1 MMSFSLKPSEMR
13 IRASSFP
20 RAKQR
25 FFYQSPYVLLEGVLR
40 AAADIDQ
47 ALGAWHLLAV
57 APVSGVGVEVEYL
70 ALAQL
75 RAPEVSPLDID
86 KAELIFS
93 SSSAELA

>member
-1 MMSFSLKPSEMR
+1 VCKTAVFLSVAVPPPQ
-13 IRASSFP
+13 A
-20 RAKQR
+20 
-25 FFYQSPYVLLEGVLR
+25 VLR

-70 ALAQL
+70 ALEQL

-86 KAELIFS
+86 KAELIF
-93 SSSAELA
+93 